1 MPSSHAIPV
10 WTPPPDGQPQTH
22 PLNDHHH
29 CDLAIVGGGILGLSA
44 ARQAARAGLSVQ
56 VIEAGRLGS
65 GAAGLNGG
73 QVIAGLKQ
81 DPEQLMTLFGDRTG
95 GKLVNFVASTAD
107 CVFELIR
114 DEGLAVES
122 TRAGWIYASHTATA
136 LAAIAERN
144 RQWQAENADVC
155 LLDAAAIARLTG
167 AQGYLGGWLDR
178 RAGTINPL
186 AYVLELAR
194 IAMLSGAR
202 ITEGETVA
210 NIAAHAGGFTLTTAS
225 GKTLAANKVL
235 VATNAYSDGL
245 VKGLAQ
251 TIVPLHSFQIATAR
265 LPDSIAERILP
276 EGQAVS
282 DSRRIIIYYRK
293 SPDGRLVF
301 GGRGR
306 MSAPRSDDD
315 WNHLVHAMLR
325 LFPALKGVAIEKR
338 WFGRVCVTQDHLP
351 HFHEPLKGLVT
362 FVGCQ
367 GRGVALM
374 SAMGPVLADYL
385 RAGDA
390 DLLPFPTTPI
400 HPIAFH
406 SFRQIGVAATIG
418 WYRLRDAM
426 EK

>member
-1 MPSSHAIPV
+1 MPSSHSIPV
-10 WTPPPDGQPQTH
+10 WTRPPDGQLKTH
-22 PLNDHHH
+22 PLNDRHH
-29 CDLAIVGGGILGLSA
+29 CDIAIVGGGILGLSA

-56 VIEAGRLGS
+56 VIEAGSLGS

-73 QVIAGLKQ
+73 QVIPGLKQ
-81 DPEQLMTLFGDRTG
+81 DPEKLMVLFGDKAG
-95 GKLVNFVASTAD
+95 QKLVGFVASTAD
-107 CVFELIR
+107 CVFDLIHK
-114 DEGLAVES
+114 EGLAVDT
-122 TRAGWIYASHTATA
+122 TRAGWIYAAHTKTA
-136 LAAIAERN
+136 LAAMAERN
-144 RQWQAENADVC
+144 RQWQAQNANVC
-155 LLDAAAIARLTG
+155 LLDAEAVGSLTG

-178 RAGTINPL
+178 RAGAINPL

-202 ITEGETVA
+202 VTESEKVTGIEKNTT
-210 NIAAHAGGFTLTTAS
+210 GFALQTAS
-225 GKTLAANKVL
+225 GKTITATKVL
-235 VATNAYSDGL
+235 VATNAYTGPL
-245 VKGLAQ
+245 VNSLAQ

-265 LPDSIAERILP
+265 LPESIVDRILP

-306 MSAPRSDDD
+306 MSAPRGDDD

-325 LFPALKGVAIEKR
+325 LFPALKGIPIEKR
-338 WFGRVCVTQDHLP
+338 WFGRVCVTNDHLP
-351 HFHEPLKGLVT
+351 HFNEPAKGLVT

-385 RAGDA
+385 RTGDPE
-390 DLLPFPTTPI
+390 LLPFPATPI
-400 HPIAFH
+400 RPIAFH
-406 SFRQIGVAATIG
+406 AFRQIGVAATIA